1 MASRDAKQR
10 DLEAELRR
18 LAELEDSDCEETD
31 EDDDD
36 NSAPQ
41 VKAVAPSKPMKSVK
55 SPLKGFKD
63 EEEEEVVS
71 RGVRERDDYLEEQ
84 FARQAQPKPRMSQAS
99 ADGKVTGA
107 SMGGVH
113 SHSPT
118 RGSILDEILRDS
130 KQQLQ
135 QQQQLERSLGA
146 GGGAGFAYW
155 EDRTHDGETD
165 FSEIDNFGS
174 VAAAPKGMGS
184 SSGGPPRSSST
195 DGPPQRGSLMG
206 GLPEASDKYVAARA
220 WLMKPRPKEQP
231 PLLCYVEREKGLLSS
246 LSMQITYRCYME
258 PTDTQ
263 STGRFLMS
271 AKKIS
276 GKQASY
282 YLVSMDENPDGDRG
296 SEALLGKVRAN
307 AVGSQYTITDHGLAP
322 DRTQAPSTLRKEMG
336 LIKFKFDSGGPSQM
350 DVWIPRVS
358 GVSVPTAA
366 VWAPQSPMEGID
378 NAITCRN
385 LDRLTVLQS
394 KHPKWD
400 AIHGGHVLNFEGRV
414 TECSV
419 KNFQLQTRHPE
430 PTDDVN
436 LQFGRVGKNKFV
448 MDVKYPL
455 TPFQAFGICVAC
467 MDGKIA
473 DRKGYEMI
481 RRLTGL

>member
-1 MASRDAKQR
+1 MASRDAKAKQR

-18 LAELEDSDCEETD
+18 LAELEDSDEETEE
-31 EDDDD
+31 EDDDT
-36 NSAPQ
+36 SAPP
-41 VKAVAPSKPMKSVK
+41 VKPVAPSKPVKLPK
-55 SPLKGFKD
+55 SPLKSFKD
-63 EEEEEVVS
+63 EEVEVVS
-71 RGVRERDDYLEEQ
+71 RGVREKNDYLEEQ

-99 ADGKVTGA
+99 ADSKVSGS
-107 SMGGVH
+107 SMGGLH

-130 KQQLQ
+130 KQQ
-135 QQQQLERSLGA
+135 QQLERNLGA
-146 GGGAGFAYW
+146 GGGTGFAYW

-174 VAAAPKGMGS
+174 VAAAPKAMGS
-184 SSGGPPRSSST
+184 SSIGPPRASST

-220 WLMKPRPKEQP
+220 WLMKPLPKEQP

-282 YLVSMDENPDGDRG
+282 FLVSMDENPDGDRG

-366 VWAPQSPMEGID
+366 VWAPQNPMDGIE
-378 NAITCRN
+378 NAVTCRS

-400 AIHGGHVLNFEGRV
+400 ALHGGHVLNFEGRV

-419 KNFQLQTRHPE
+419 KNFQLQMRHPE

-473 DRKGYEMI
+473 DRNGYEYL